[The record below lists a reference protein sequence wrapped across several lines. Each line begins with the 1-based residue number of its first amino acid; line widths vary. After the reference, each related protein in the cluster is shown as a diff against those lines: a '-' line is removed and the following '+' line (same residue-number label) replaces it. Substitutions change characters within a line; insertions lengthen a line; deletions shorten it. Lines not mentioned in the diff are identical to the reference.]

1 MDIVKDVLSMTE
13 TVWRRDAEA
22 QEAGLAGMDEQ
33 AFHLLYNQ
41 TAGPLRAYVAR
52 VLGNVTL
59 ADDIVQESYLRIV
72 RTAPRSGNAQQ
83 LRAFL
88 FRTASNLIVDHWRSR
103 KHEGKVPAEA
113 SVVEAVAKPDNIPLR
128 LDMERVFRQ
137 LHPRER
143 QLLWLAYVEGSDHRE
158 IASTLGLREL
168 SVRVMLHRAR
178 RKLAKLLGEGTR
190 EQR

>member
-22 QEAGLAGMDEQ
+22 EAGMARMDEQ

-103 KHEGKVPAEA
+103 KHEGKVPAEDT
-113 SVVEAVAKPDNIPLR
+113 VVEAAAKPDNIPLR